1 MHQKIKHMAMNITHT
16 RIIRVSMTLIFF
28 LSPLV
33 TYSQVVLEADG
44 PGNTYELINSVLA
57 PGATAEETPDT
68 FDPSFGRH
76 IAEVWDAELGKYVFE
91 FYVHI
96 SNPNEL
102 QDISTGDTDRQRC
115 EIKTYAS
122 SPNNLKGVSGET
134 VVYKWKFR
142 LPIGFQPSS
151 SFTHIHQIKA
161 VGGDDSMPLITI
173 TVRKASPN
181 RIELIHNNVTKLT
194 SADLSLFTGNWVEVT
209 ERIKIDS
216 IHGTYSMTI
225 KNVSTGAT
233 ILSCSNNNLM
243 TIRATNDFIRPKW
256 GVYRSIVNAQDLRD
270 EAVRFNSF
278 SIYEEPATGVETYS
292 MNKGNE
298 LKVNSTSSN
307 LNLEYDLPGTETV
320 QASLYNANGQLVMP
334 LIHDQSQE
342 SGKHQ
347 FQQNISGLK
356 NGLYFICFNTGST
369 QQTVKF
375 IR

>member
-1 MHQKIKHMAMNITHT
+1 MNNPFKL
-16 RIIRVSMTLIFF
+16 IIRASLTLIFV

-33 TYSQVVLEADG
+33 SHSQVLLEANG

-68 FDPSFGRH
+68 FDPAFGRH

-91 FYVHI
+91 FYVHV

-115 EIKTYAS
+115 EIKSYAS
-122 SPNNLKGVSGET
+122 SPDNLKGVSGET
-134 VVYKWKFR
+134 IVYKWRFR
-142 LPIGFQPSS
+142 LPVGFQPSS

-181 RIELIHNNVTKLT
+181 RIELIHNNITKLT
-194 SADLSLFTGNWVEVT
+194 SADLSLFTGNWVEAT

-233 ILSCSNNNLM
+233 ILSCSNNDLM

-256 GVYRSIVNAQDLRD
+256 GVYRSILNIQDLRD

-278 SIYEEPATGVETYS
+278 SIFEEKVTGVDMNS
-292 MNKGNE
+292 MNDVNE
-298 LKVNSTSSN
+298 LKVNSTSDKMN
-307 LNLEYDLPGTETV
+307 IEYFLPVKGIV
-320 QASLYNANGQLVMP
+320 RISVYNANGQLIMP
-334 LIHDQSQE
+334 LIQNQNQE
-342 SGKHQ
+342 SGKHL
-347 FQQNISGLK
+347 FQYSAAGLK
-356 NGLYFICFNTGST
+356 NGLYLIRFNTGSNQKT
-369 QQTVKF
+369 IKF
-375 IR
+375 IH

>member
-1 MHQKIKHMAMNITHT
+1 MKFSKQTIF
-16 RIIRVSMTLIFF
+16 RLIISILIFTGTG
-28 LSPLV
+28 V
-33 TYSQVVLEADG
+33 AYSQVILEANG

-96 SNPNEL
+96 SKPNEL

-122 SPNNLKGVSGET
+122 SPDNLKGLSGET
-134 VVYKWKFR
+134 VVYKWQFR

-194 SADLSLFTGNWVEVT
+194 SADLSLFTGNWVEAT

-233 ILSCSNNNLM
+233 ILSCTNNNLM

-256 GVYRSIVNAQDLRD
+256 GIYRSIVNAQDLRD

-278 SIYEEPATGVETYS
+278 SIYEEPATAIDTHS
-292 MNKGNE
+292 MNEGNK
-298 LKVNSTSSN
+298 LKANSTSNN
-307 LNLEYDLPGTETV
+307 LNLEYDLQGKETV
-320 QASLYNANGQLVMP
+320 RISLYNANGQLVMP
-334 LIHDQSQE
+334 LIQTQAQE
-342 SGKHQ
+342 SGKHR
-347 FQQNISGLK
+347 FQQDISGLK
-356 NGLYFICFNTGST
+356 SGLYFISFKTGNTR
-369 QQTVKF
+369 QTIKF